1 VQWLT
6 VANRNCTI
14 IRIESPPYLN
24 KQRLQRGILHVHDR
38 AVYDTNHELFRSNA
52 RRFFREE
59 LEPNIGRWEKDGVL
73 PREFWL
79 KAGEKGFH
87 CCGIPEEYGGPGADF
102 LYNMVLSE
110 EVGYAIGGASVG
122 FSVSS
127 DIVSYYILHSGT
139 EELKKYWL
147 PKMVTGQAISSIGM
161 TEPGCGSD
169 LKAVRTTAVREGEHY
184 VINGQKTFIT
194 NGQNCDFVLLV
205 CSTDQSLGA
214 KGISLII
221 VESDREGF
229 QRGRNLEK
237 IGQKAADTSELFFSD
252 VRVPASN
259 LLGKEGGGFAV
270 LMNEL
275 PRERMTIACRA
286 LAEAQRAYELA
297 RDYVKER
304 KAFGNTIFEFQN
316 TQFKLAEIKTSLA
329 VGWAYLD
336 QCLSKINEGTLT
348 PEEGAMAKL
357 WTTETGNKI
366 VDDCLQFFGGY
377 GYMSEYPISRLFVD
391 SRVRRIYG
399 GSSEIMK
406 LVIGRSI

>member
-1 VQWLT
+1 MIALEFPT
-6 VANRNCTI
+6 FIDFT
-14 IRIESPPYLN
+14 PPDEYGART
-24 KQRLQRGILHVHDR
+24 QTMTMHDR
-38 AVYDTNHELFRSNA
+38 AIYTSDHELFRQSA

-59 LEPNIGRWEKDGVL
+59 LEPNIDQWEKAGQL

-87 CCGIPEEYGGPGADF
+87 CCGVPEQYGGPGADF

-127 DIVSYYILHSGT
+127 DIVSYYLLHGGS
-139 EELKKYWL
+139 EAQKQRWL
-147 PKMVTGQAISSIGM
+147 PSLVSGEAIAAIGM

-169 LKAVRTTAVREGEHY
+169 LKAVKTTAVRDGDQY

-194 NGQNCDFVLLV
+194 NGQNCDFVLLI
-205 CSTDQSLGA
+205 CSTDPAAGA

-221 VESDREGF
+221 VETDRDGF
-229 QRGRNLEK
+229 SRGRNLDK
-237 IGQKAADTSELFFSD
+237 IGQKAADTSEMFFSD
-252 VRVPASN
+252 VRVPVEN

-275 PRERMTIACRA
+275 PRERITIACRA
-286 LAEAQRAYELA
+286 FAEAQRAYELTV
-297 RDYVKER
+297 DYVKER
-304 KAFGNTIFEFQN
+304 KAFGKSIFDFQN
-316 TQFKLAEIKTSLA
+316 TQFSLAEIKTSLA

-336 QCLSKINEGTLT
+336 QCLMKINDGRLT

-357 WTTETGNKI
+357 WTTETGNRI
-366 VDDCLQFFGGY
+366 IDDCLQFFGGY
-377 GYMSEYPISRLFVD
+377 GYMSEYPISRLYAD

-406 LVIGRSI
+406 LVISRTV

>member
-1 VQWLT
+1 MH
-6 VANRNCTI
+6 NRAIYN
-14 IRIESPPYLN
+14 S
-24 KQRLQRGILHVHDR
+24 D
-38 AVYDTNHELFRSNA
+38 HELFRSNA

-59 LEPNIGRWEKDGVL
+59 LEPNIDKWEDEGVL
-73 PREFWL
+73 PREFWE
-79 KAGEKGFH
+79 KAGEMGFH

-110 EVGYAIGGASVG
+110 EVGFAVGGASVG

-127 DIVSYYILHSGT
+127 DIVAYYLLHNGT
-139 EELKKYWL
+139 EEQKQRWL
-147 PKMVTGQAISSIGM
+147 PQMVTAKAIAAIGM

-169 LKAVRTTAVREGEHY
+169 LKAVKTTAVRDGDEW

-194 NGQNCDFVLLV
+194 NGQNCDFVLV
-205 CSTDQSLGA
+205 ACSTNPEQGA

-221 VESDREGF
+221 VETDREGF
-229 QRGRNLEK
+229 ERGRNLDK
-237 IGQKAADTSELFFSD
+237 IGQKAADTSEMFFSD
-252 VRVPASN
+252 VRVPVSN
-259 LLGKEGGGFAV
+259 LLGQEGGGFGV

-275 PRERMTIACRA
+275 PRERITIACRA
-286 LAEAQRAYELA
+286 FAEAQRAFEMTA
-297 RDYVKER
+297 EYVKER
-304 KAFGNTIFEFQN
+304 KAFDNRLIDFQN
-316 TQFKLAEIKTSLA
+316 TQFKMAEMKTSLA

-336 QCLSKINEGTLT
+336 QCLSKINEGKLT

-377 GYMSEYPISRLFVD
+377 GYMREYPISRLFVD

-399 GSSEIMK
+399 GSTEIMK
-406 LVIGRSI
+406 LVIGRTI

>member
-1 VQWLT
+1 MHQ
-6 VANRNCTI
+6 
-14 IRIESPPYLN
+14 
-24 KQRLQRGILHVHDR
+24 R
-38 AVYDTNHELFRSNA
+38 AVYNSDHELFRSNA

-59 LEPNIGRWEKDGVL
+59 LEPNIEQWEEAGVL

-79 KAGEKGFH
+79 KAGANGFH

-122 FSVSS
+122 FSVGS
-127 DIVSYYILHSGT
+127 DIVAYYLLHSGT
-139 EELKKYWL
+139 GEQKRHWL
-147 PKMVTGQAISSIGM
+147 PKMVSGEAVAAIGM

-169 LKAVRTTAVREGEHY
+169 LKAVRTTAFRDGDEY

-194 NGQNCDFVLLV
+194 NGQNCDFILLACTTNPEAGTRGV
-205 CSTDQSLGA
+205 SLV
-214 KGISLII
+214 I
-221 VESDREGF
+221 VESDRKGF
-229 QRGRNLEK
+229 TRGRNLDK
-237 IGQKAADTSELFFSD
+237 IGQKAADTSELFFAD
-252 VRVPASN
+252 VRVPVSN

-275 PRERMTIACRA
+275 PRERITIACRA
-286 LAEAQRAYELA
+286 LAEAQRAFELTV
-297 RDYVKER
+297 DYVKQR
-304 KAFGNTIFEFQN
+304 KAFGQAVFEFQN
-316 TQFKLAEIKTSLA
+316 TQFKLAEMKTDLA

-336 QCLSKINEGTLT
+336 QCLARINEAKLT

-357 WTTETGNKI
+357 WTTETGNRLI
-366 VDDCLQFFGGY
+366 DECLQLFGGY
-377 GYMSEYPISRLFVD
+377 GYMREYPISRLFVD

>member
-1 VQWLT
+1 MH
-6 VANRNCTI
+6 NRSIFN
-14 IRIESPPYLN
+14 S
-24 KQRLQRGILHVHDR
+24 D
-38 AVYDTNHELFRSNA
+38 HELFRTNA

-59 LEPNIGRWEKDGVL
+59 LEPNIDQWENDGVL
-73 PREFWL
+73 PREFWF
-79 KAGEKGFH
+79 KAGVNGFH
-87 CCGIPEEYGGPGADF
+87 CCGIPEQYGGPGADF

-127 DIVSYYILHSGT
+127 DIVSYYLLNCGS
-139 EELKKYWL
+139 EEQKQTWL
-147 PKMVTGQAISSIGM
+147 PKMVSGEAIAAIGM

-169 LKAVRTTAVREGEHY
+169 LKALRTCAVRDGDDY

-194 NGQNCDFVLLV
+194 NGQTCDFVLLA
-205 CSTDQSLGA
+205 CSTNPQEGA

-221 VESDREGF
+221 VESGRVGF
-229 QRGRNLEK
+229 ERGRNLDK
-237 IGQKAADTSELFFSD
+237 IGQKAADTSEMFFND
-252 VRVPASN
+252 VRVPVTN

-270 LMNEL
+270 LMNQL
-275 PRERMTIACRA
+275 PRERITIACRA
-286 LAEAQRAYELA
+286 FAEAQRAFEMTVE
-297 RDYVKER
+297 YVKER
-304 KAFGNTIFEFQN
+304 SAFGNKVFDFQN
-316 TQFKLAEIKTSLA
+316 TQFKLAEMKTNLG

-336 QCLSKINEGTLT
+336 QCLGKINEGTLS

-377 GYMSEYPISRLFVD
+377 GYMREYPISRLFVD

-406 LVIGRSI
+406 MVIARTI